1 MIRRVALTAA
11 LLQFGA
17 FAQLE
22 LLQYDKTTHTET
34 PVTASTLAAPSVA
47 AGDTGATEFHIKNL
61 GNAAAQ
67 ALIDV
72 KGTGFT
78 LDMHNLNPCTI
89 APGQE
94 CVFDAVFS
102 PTAVGVQY
110 SAVLTVNNLGANTIT
125 VILTGSALPSAAISV
140 APGALSGNALDFGP
154 VEVGTKGSV
163 VFTLANPYAVPLT
176 VGGIQLSGSAAFT
189 IPQPLAT
196 PLQLQPND
204 RASFEVDFAPQQS
217 GVARTSLTID
227 HRTFQLTGTGTIP
240 ALPKGTITVSSQ
252 AGSSGQQLTVSVP
265 LAASS
270 KSSGTGTLTMTFQPA
285 TGLPDDPAIQFLSG
299 PKRSAA
305 VSIAPGDASAK
316 INGQDSLTFQTGTTA
331 GTIAFD
337 LKLPNSTDHYTIPIA
352 PAMANLSTATGVRR
366 IDAVDVNLA
375 GFDNT
380 HSISQ
385 LSFTFYDAAGHVL
398 QPGVIRVDATPEFK
412 RYFDQNVAG
421 GAFTML
427 ATFTVTGGTSTI
439 ATVDVQVSNAAGIAS
454 PPRITLGN

>member
-1 MIRRVALTAA
+1 MIRRIAITAA
-11 LLQFGA
+11 LLHYGA

-22 LLQYDKTTHTET
+22 LLQYDKTTKTET
-34 PVTASTLAAPSVA
+34 PVIASTLAVAGIA

-67 ALIDV
+67 ALV
-72 KGTGFT
+72 GVRGAGFT
-78 LDMHNLNPCTI
+78 LDMHNLNPCMI

-94 CVFDAVFS
+94 CVFDVEFT

-110 SAVLTVNNLGANTIT
+110 SAVLTVNNIGANTIT
-125 VILTGSALPSAAISV
+125 VILTGAALPAATITV
-140 APGALSGNALDFGP
+140 APGSLSGNALDFGQ
-154 VEVGTKGSV
+154 VEVGTTGPV
-163 VFTLANPYAVPLT
+163 VFTLANPYTAPLT
-176 VGGIQLSGSAAFT
+176 VGGVRLSGSAAFT

-204 RASFEVDFAPQQS
+204 RVTFEVDFAPQQS
-217 GVARTSLTID
+217 GLARATLAID
-227 HRTFQLTGTGTIP
+227 RRTFQLTGTGTIP
-240 ALPKGTITVSSQ
+240 ALPRGTITVSSQ
-252 AGSSGQQLTVSVP
+252 AGASGQQVTVTIP
-265 LAASS
+265 LAATS
-270 KSSGTGTLTMTFQPA
+270 KSSGTGTLAMMFQPA

-299 PKRSAA
+299 TKRSAA
-305 VSIAPGDASAK
+305 VSISPGGASAK

-331 GTIAFD
+331 GTIIFD
-337 LKLPNSTDHYTIPIA
+337 LTLPNSTDHYTIPIA
-352 PAMANLSTATGVRR
+352 PAITTLSTATGVRR

-385 LSFTFYDAAGHVL
+385 LGFTFYDAAGHVL

-412 RYFDQNVAG
+412 HYFDKNVAG

-439 ATVDVQVSNAAGIAS
+439 ATVDVQVSNSTGTANV
-454 PPRITLGN
+454 PRITLGN